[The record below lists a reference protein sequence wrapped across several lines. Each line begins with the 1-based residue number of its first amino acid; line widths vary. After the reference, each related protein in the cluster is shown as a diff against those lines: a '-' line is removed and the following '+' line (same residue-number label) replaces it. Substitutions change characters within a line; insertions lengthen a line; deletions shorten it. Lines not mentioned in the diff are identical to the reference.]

1 MQTIA
6 DLPQSEQLFVND
18 AGFVQLDNVGLLITS
33 GADCKKHLHSFC
45 TNEILKTVDGDAVEA
60 FVLDVKGKTIGHIHA
75 LIREDAILQIA
86 INGQNEVL
94 HNHLDRY
101 VIREEVEF
109 EDQTSDYL
117 FFWLDGPKAA
127 AFVGQFTG
135 GAAPANKKHVITS
148 INGIETTIA
157 KLPLYSESGY
167 LLYCECGKAQTVVE
181 ALVQAKINQCDA
193 HALELLRIKS
203 GIPAFGSEVTTDR
216 LPQELC
222 RDEQAI
228 SFVKGCYLGQETVA
242 RIDALGQVNWLLA
255 KLETHGEVDDMPG
268 TLFMSDE
275 KQIGKISS
283 IAYSPAADKTYALAF
298 LRRGNEA
305 SGNQLESGKFQW
317 TVIE

>member
-6 DLPQSEQLFVND
+6 DLPQSEQHFIND
-18 AGFVQLDNVGLLITS
+18 TGFVQLDNVGLLMSS
-33 GADCKKHLHSFC
+33 GTDCKKHLHSFC
-45 TNEILKTVDGDAVEA
+45 TNEILKTKDGDVVEA
-60 FVLDVKGKTIGHIHA
+60 FVLDAKGKTIGHIHA

-109 EDQTSDYL
+109 EDQTTDYS
-117 FFWLDGPKAA
+117 FFWLDGPNAA
-127 AFVGQFTG
+127 AFVCQSTG
-135 GAAPANKKHVITS
+135 NAAAPANKKHSITS

-167 LLYCECGKAQTVVE
+167 LLFCESSKAQAVVE
-181 ALVQAKINQCDA
+181 ALFQEKITQCDA

-203 GIPAFGSEVTTDR
+203 GIPAFGSEITPDR

-242 RIDALGQVNWLLA
+242 RIDALGQVNWLLSN
-255 KLETHGEVDDMPG
+255 LEAQGAVDDLPG
-268 TLFMSDE
+268 TFFMSNE
-275 KQIGKISS
+275 KANWQDYFCRLLTS
-283 IAYSPAADKTYALAF
+283 
-298 LRRGNEA
+298 R
-305 SGNQLESGKFQW
+305 
-317 TVIE
+317 